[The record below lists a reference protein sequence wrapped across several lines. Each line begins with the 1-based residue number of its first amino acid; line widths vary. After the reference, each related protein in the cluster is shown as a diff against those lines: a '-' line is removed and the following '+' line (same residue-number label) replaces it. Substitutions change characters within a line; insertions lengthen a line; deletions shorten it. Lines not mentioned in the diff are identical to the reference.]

1 MARRD
6 GAERY
11 EFHDPA
17 FRRIAFGNARLEML
31 WTGGRWTEGPV
42 YHPAGKFLLFSD
54 IPNDRVLRYDET
66 DGSVS
71 VFEQPARNAN
81 GHFLDR
87 EGRVLRCE
95 HRGRCVSRIEHDGAR
110 TVVCDRFEGRR
121 LNSPNDVTVHPDGG
135 IWFSDPTYGIDHD
148 YEGDAAEPEL
158 GACRVYRAAP
168 AGAAGEGEAGSAG
181 AAGPAQAMV
190 TDMLRP
196 NGLAFSP
203 DARRLYVSETGVSHD
218 PECAPRLRVYPV
230 AESGDALGAGADFA
244 PCDAGVYDG
253 LRCDTEGRV
262 WAAAGDG
269 VHCLSPDGRLLG
281 KVLAPEA
288 CANVCFGGPKR
299 NRLFI
304 CGTES
309 LYAIFVNA
317 RGMGLPPP

>member
-1 MARRD
+1 MTGSG
-6 GAERY
+6 GAQGY

-17 FRRIAFGNARLEML
+17 FRRIAFGNARLERL
-31 WTGGRWTEGPV
+31 WTGARWAEGPV

-71 VFEQPARNAN
+71 TFEQPARNAN

-95 HRGRCVSRIEHDGAR
+95 HRGRCVSRIGHDGAR

-148 YEGDAAEPEL
+148 YEGDAAESEL
-158 GACRVYRAAP
+158 GASRVYRTAP
-168 AGAAGEGEAGSAG
+168 AGAAGTEGQ
-181 AAGPAQAMV
+181 AQAMV

-218 PECAPRLRVYPV
+218 PECAPRLRAYPV
-230 AESGDALGAGADFA
+230 AESGDGLGAGSDFA

-253 LRCDTEGRV
+253 LRCDSEGRV

-269 VHCLSPDGRLLG
+269 VHCYSPDGRLLG
-281 KVLAPEA
+281 KVLVPEA

-304 CGTES
+304 CATAS

-317 RGMGLPPP
+317 RGMSLPPP